1 LEQNEYK
8 PQAAEAPVKEEK
20 IEELNPSPVEPVA
33 EEENELSA
41 LKKELEK
48 VQEENKKLYDQYL
61 RALAETENSRK
72 RAAKDKEEYLK
83 FAVLP
88 LIKKILPVIDDL
100 ERAMA
105 VAGTAHDYEGLSKGV
120 ELICRKLQDIVH
132 EQGVMPIEA
141 RGQIYDPQYHQALI
155 TEESAEHPE
164 NTILD
169 ELQKGYTMHGR
180 VIRPS
185 LVKVSMPK
193 NGGQ

>member
-1 LEQNEYK
+1 MEQNEYK

-88 LIKKILPVIDDL
+88 LIKKILP
-100 ERAMA
+100 
-105 VAGTAHDYEGLSKGV
+105 S
-120 ELICRKLQDIVH
+120 
-132 EQGVMPIEA
+132 
-141 RGQIYDPQYHQALI
+141 
-155 TEESAEHPE
+155 
-164 NTILD
+164 
-169 ELQKGYTMHGR
+169 
-180 VIRPS
+180 
-185 LVKVSMPK
+185 
-193 NGGQ
+193 